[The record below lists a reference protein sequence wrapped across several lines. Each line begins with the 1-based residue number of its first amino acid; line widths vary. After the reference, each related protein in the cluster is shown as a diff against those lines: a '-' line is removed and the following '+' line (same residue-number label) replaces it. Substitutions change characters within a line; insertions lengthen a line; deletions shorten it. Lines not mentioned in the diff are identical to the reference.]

1 VTEPRD
7 GDGRGRPGR
16 PRKPS
21 FAERKERRAAVDDV
35 REVLDAAARV
45 LEARP
50 RSVAEVRRR
59 LVTAGY
65 PPAMVEE
72 SITKLLALGY
82 LDDEAF
88 ARSWVESRDRSSPRG
103 EHALR
108 RELGQKG
115 VERTVADAILAERR
129 TEAAGRA
136 PDGADPGDTTD
147 PDEAGAERLLRR
159 RLPSILREPDPRRRS
174 GRAYAL
180 LARSG
185 FAPDV
190 CSSVTRRVL
199 REAADEA
206 ALETTEDPAGEGA

>member
-1 VTEPRD
+1 MTEPRD
-7 GDGRGRPGR
+7 GDGPSRPGR

-21 FAERKERRAAVDDV
+21 FAERRERRAAVDDV

-65 PPAMVEE
+65 PPALVEE
-72 SITKLLALGY
+72 SITRLLALGY

-115 VERTVADAILAERR
+115 VERAVADGILAERR
-129 TEAAGRA
+129 TEAAERD
-136 PDGADPGDTTD
+136 PDGADTTD

-206 ALETTEDPAGEGA
+206 ALETTEDPGGEDA

>member
-1 VTEPRD
+1 VTEARD
-7 GDGRGRPGR
+7 GDGDADRPGR
-16 PRKPS
+16 SRRPS
-21 FAERKERRAAVDDV
+21 FAERRARRAAVDDV
-35 REVLDAAARV
+35 REVLDAAARI

-65 PPAMVEE
+65 PLALVEE

-82 LDDEAF
+82 LDDAAF
-88 ARSWVESRDRSSPRG
+88 ARTWVESRDRSSPRG
-103 EHALR
+103 EHVLR
-108 RELGQKG
+108 QELGQKG
-115 VERTVADAILAERR
+115 VDRTVADGILAERR
-129 TEAAGRA
+129 V
-136 PDGADPGDTTD
+136 GASGATADASGATD

-159 RLPSILREPDPRRRS
+159 RLPSILREPDPRRRA

-190 CSSVTRRVL
+190 CSSVSRRVL
-199 REAADEA
+199 REAADDA
-206 ALETTEDPAGEGA
+206 ALETTEDPADDEA

>member
-1 VTEPRD
+1 MTEPRD
-7 GDGRGRPGR
+7 GDGPGRPGR

-21 FAERKERRAAVDDV
+21 FAERRERRAAVDDV

-50 RSVAEVRRR
+50 RSIAEVRRR

-65 PPAMVEE
+65 PPALVEE
-72 SITKLLALGY
+72 SITRLLALGY

-115 VERTVADAILAERR
+115 VERAVADGILAERR
-129 TEAAGRA
+129 TEAAERV
-136 PDGADPGDTTD
+136 PDGADTAA
-147 PDEAGAERLLRR
+147 PDEAGAERLQRR

-206 ALETTEDPAGEGA
+206 ALETTEDPGGEDA